1 MFTEPYGAGERTLE
15 KLVRKLLKLYIMD
28 KGVNLKMVDRS
39 NILVRE
45 ESDPSVT
52 SGGTDPLVAEKPGI
66 QAPIKKVI
74 IANVIPVLKA
84 LVIITLFLLNGVGF
98 SPLGCRTQYLL
109 SSRFWY
115 NKQIVIFFI
124 IYFIVNLGGDTISK
138 LTDPIQQ
145 LITSIVTLLLY
156 NVIAR
161 LGAVWWDKDPWYW
174 PGPMTWFGL
183 ISLPLIIM
191 FILDDMRRYY
201 MAENAIF
208 VNADLID
215 NIKYV
220 ELGVIGA
227 VLITIVVGLMKA
239 IEEAKKRYGKY
250 YSFLAFFFGVP
261 MGRGDDG
268 KIVECNEKAFR
279 RIKKE
284 IKLGSLKKKTTD
296 FKITKIW
303 LNFSVPTLLAIIL
316 GYFSIY
322 RNYPAKIWSM
332 FKNEYRNAAMAKG
345 GIN

>member
-1 MFTEPYGAGERTLE
+1 
-15 KLVRKLLKLYIMD
+15 MD

-45 ESDPSVT
+45 ESVT
-52 SGGTDPLVAEKPGI
+52 SLSSGGTDPLIAEKPGI
-66 QAPIKKVI
+66 RAPIKKVI
-74 IANVIPVLKA
+74 ISNVIPVLKA

-145 LITSIVTLLLY
+145 LITSIITLLLY
-156 NVIAR
+156 NIIAR
-161 LGAVWWDKDPWYW
+161 LGAVWWNKDPWYW

-183 ISLPLIIM
+183 ISLPLIII

-220 ELGVIGA
+220 EFGVIGA
-227 VLITIVVGLMKA
+227 VLLTIIVGFIKA

-261 MGRGDDG
+261 MGRSDDG
-268 KIVECNEKAFR
+268 KIVECNKKAFR
-279 RIKKE
+279 RIQKD
-284 IKLGSLKKKTTD
+284 IKLGSRKKKTTD

-303 LNFSVPTLLAIIL
+303 LNFSIPTVLAILI
-316 GYFSIY
+316 GYLSIY
-322 RNYPAKIWSM
+322 RSYPAKIWSI
-332 FKNEYRNAAMAKG
+332 FKNEYRNAAMSKG